1 VEEVE
6 EEEDDDRSDLRLAL
20 SVLPCASTLHQL
32 SLQSVRPGLARLGGR
47 CRALVCSMQ
56 AVGRRDMRL
65 CKRGLRTIM
74 HFFHYHSESNVSS
87 PLIVRLGRFK
97 ARHSPS

>member
-20 SVLPCASTLHQL
+20 SVLPCASTLHRL

-47 CRALVCSMQ
+47 CRALVCSK
-56 AVGRRDMRL
+56 AVAGRRVT
-65 CKRGLRTIM
+65 CLRVGACALP
-74 HFFHYHSESNVSS
+74 F
-87 PLIVRLGRFK
+87 
-97 ARHSPS
+97 